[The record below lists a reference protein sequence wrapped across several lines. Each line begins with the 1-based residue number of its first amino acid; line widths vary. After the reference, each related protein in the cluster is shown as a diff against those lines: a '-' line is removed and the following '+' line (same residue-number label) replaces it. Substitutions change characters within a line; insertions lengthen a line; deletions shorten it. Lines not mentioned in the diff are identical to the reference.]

1 MLDGKRH
8 HPEKHFL
15 TFVGDRN
22 SGMIPGLEPFSEFH
36 LTVLAFNSRGDGPE
50 SSPVAFETPEGGKT
64 RGKYGIEDHKLK
76 LSLGQGELIPLIKGI
91 VKTPLFVEPCSQK
104 GSYGH

>member
-8 HPEKHFL
+8 HPEKRFL

-22 SGMIPGLEPFSEFH
+22 SGMIPGLDPFSEFR

-50 SSPVAFETPEGGKT
+50 SSPVEFETPEGGKT
-64 RGKYGIEDHKLK
+64 RGNCGMEGHKSK
-76 LSLGQGELIPLIKGI
+76 LSLGQGELIPLLKVI
-91 VKTPLFVEPCSQK
+91 VKSPLFVEPFT
-104 GSYGH
+104 